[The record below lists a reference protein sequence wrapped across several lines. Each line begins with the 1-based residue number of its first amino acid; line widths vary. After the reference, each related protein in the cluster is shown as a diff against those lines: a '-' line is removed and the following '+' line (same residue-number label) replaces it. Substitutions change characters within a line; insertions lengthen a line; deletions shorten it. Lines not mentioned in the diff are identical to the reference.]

1 MTEFDAIQQNLN
13 TPLVNNNDNIE
24 LSLKALPFIFNNDQN
39 PKHNYNN
46 NGNKIICPK
55 YILYELSKYENV
67 CYPVTIK
74 IKDIYF
80 GVLEFKE
87 FIDEIYIPDNLFYNL
102 NITENDIVDITILKK
117 ELPKATY
124 IKIKA
129 LDEDFYSIEN
139 KKIYLETHLK
149 NLFNVISENSSIQLI
164 YKTKTIEFKILE
176 CKPDKHVSIDEIEEL
191 EIDLEP
197 LVKPT
202 KKRKIIASIN
212 TSLNK
217 NGKNNTSER
226 KEESSFVPF
235 SGKGNTLGGN

>member
-1 MTEFDAIQQNLN
+1 MSEFDTIQQNLD
-13 TPLVNNNDNIE
+13 TSLVNNDNDIE
-24 LSLKALPFIFNNDQN
+24 LSVKALPFIFNNDQN

-87 FIDEIYIPDNLFYNL
+87 YIDEIYIPDNLFYSL

-117 ELPKATY
+117 ELPKASY

-129 LDEDFYSIEN
+129 NDEDFYSIEN
-139 KKIYLETHLK
+139 KKTYLETHLK
-149 NLFNVISENSSIQLI
+149 NLFNVISENSSIHLI

-197 LVKPT
+197 LIKPN
-202 KKRKIIASIN
+202 KKRKIIASID

-217 NGKNNTSER
+217 SGQPVISKDKST
-226 KEESSFVPF
+226 FVPF
-235 SGKGNTLGGN
+235 SGKGNKLGGN

>member
-1 MTEFDAIQQNLN
+1 MTDFDNIQQNLN
-13 TPLVNNNDNIE
+13 TPLVNNNDDIE
-24 LSLKALPFIFNNDQN
+24 LSVKALPFIFNNDQN
-39 PKHNYNN
+39 TKHNYNN

-55 YILYELSKYENV
+55 HILYELSKYENI

-87 FIDEIYIPDNLFYNL
+87 FIDEIYIPDNLFYSL
-102 NITENDIVDITILKK
+102 NINENDVLDITILKK
-117 ELPKATY
+117 ELPKASY

-129 LDEDFYSIEN
+129 MDEDFYSIEN
-139 KKIYLETHLK
+139 KKTYLETHMK
-149 NLFNVISENSSIQLI
+149 NLFNVISENSSIHLI

-217 NGKNNTSER
+217 SSTNNISES
-226 KEESSFVPF
+226 KDNTFVPF
-235 SGKGNTLGGN
+235 SGKSNKLGGN

>member
-1 MTEFDAIQQNLN
+1 MSKFDTIQQNLN
-13 TPLVNNNDNIE
+13 TSLVNNDNDIE
-24 LSLKALPFIFNNDQN
+24 LSIKALPFIFNNDQN

-55 YILYELSKYENV
+55 YILYELSKYENI

-87 FIDEIYIPDNLFYNL
+87 YIDELYIPDNLFYSL
-102 NITENDIVDITILKK
+102 NITENDIVDITILKN
-117 ELPKATY
+117 ELPKASY

-149 NLFNVISENSSIQLI
+149 NLFNVISENSSIHLI
-164 YKTKTIEFKILE
+164 YKTKTIEFKIIE
-176 CKPDKHVSIDEIEEL
+176 CKPEKHVSIDEIEEL

-197 LVKPT
+197 LVKPI
-202 KKRKIIASIN
+202 KKKKIITNIDI
-212 TSLNK
+212 SLNK
-217 NGKNNTSER
+217 SGKKNIYESKDNT
-226 KEESSFVPF
+226 FVPF
-235 SGKGNTLGGN
+235 SGKCNKLGSN

>member
-1 MTEFDAIQQNLN
+1 MSKFDTIQQNLN
-13 TPLVNNNDNIE
+13 TSLVNNDNDIE
-24 LSLKALPFIFNNDQN
+24 LSIKALPFIFNNDQN

-55 YILYELSKYENV
+55 YILYELSKYENI

-87 FIDEIYIPDNLFYNL
+87 YIDELYIPDNLFYSL
-102 NITENDIVDITILKK
+102 NITENDIVDITILKN
-117 ELPKATY
+117 ELPKASY

-149 NLFNVISENSSIQLI
+149 NLFNVISENSSIHLI
-164 YKTKTIEFKILE
+164 YKTKTIEFKIIE
-176 CKPDKHVSIDEIEEL
+176 CKPEKHVSIDEIEEL

-197 LVKPT
+197 LVKPI
-202 KKRKIIASIN
+202 KKKKIITSID

-217 NGKNNTSER
+217 SSKKNI
-226 KEESSFVPF
+226 
-235 SGKGNTLGGN
+235 